1 MNKPQLP
8 NGLPSILS
16 RRFRYV
22 PAADTDI
29 AKTFARI
36 RQDLGRDTRAPAA
49 NASLPKARKAGLGP

>member
-22 PAADTDI
+22 PAADTDV

-36 RQDLGRDTRAPAA
+36 RQDLEREISRPAV
-49 NASLPKARKAGLGP
+49 NVSLPKAPKVSFDP